1 MESEEELGISRK
13 DHMEKIGVGV
23 IGVGFWGRNHAR
35 VYKKLKSTRLVGI
48 NDLDRTKAKKL
59 AETYDCEYYG
69 KNDDLLKNKEID
81 AVSICTPTSTHL
93 KATLQAIKYGKHALV
108 EKPLGKTLKE
118 AIKIV
123 REAERNKIKLSV
135 GHIERFN
142 PAVQKLK
149 KIIQERVIGDV
160 ILILSRRVT
169 RWPERVGDVGV
180 VKDSAIHDVDVMRH
194 LLDDDVVKV
203 YAKIGNLK
211 HRFED
216 YAEALLHFKKGGV
229 GFIDANWLTPKK
241 TRNLVVTGSEATA
254 TLDYINQQIAIE
266 NSRGL
271 KTIQAKWKEPLKLE
285 LKHFSEAILNN
296 EDPYV
301 TGFDGIKAIQVC
313 EGIIKSGMSGK
324 VIRLGG
330 INI

>member
-1 MESEEELGISRK
+1 MKRL
-13 DHMEKIGVGV
+13 GVGV

-35 VYKKLKSTRLVGI
+35 VYKELKNTKLVGI
-48 NDLDRTKAKKL
+48 SDLDRNKAKKL
-59 AETYDCEYYG
+59 AEKYGCKHYG
-69 KNDDLLKNKEID
+69 KNDDLLKKEEIN

-93 KATLQAIKYGKHALV
+93 KATLQAIKYGKHVLV
-108 EKPLGKTLKE
+108 EKPIGKNLKE
-118 AIKIV
+118 AMRIV
-123 REAERNKIKLSV
+123 REAKRNRIKLSV

-149 KIIQERVIGDV
+149 TVVQQGNLGEV

-180 VKDSAIHDVDVMRH
+180 VKDSAIHDIDVMRH

-216 YAEALLHFKKGGV
+216 YAEAILHFKKGGV

-241 TRNLVVTGSEATA
+241 TRTLVVTGSDATA
-254 TLDYINQQIAIE
+254 TLDYINQQITIE
-266 NSRGL
+266 DSSGS
-271 KTIQAKWKEPLKLE
+271 KTIRTEWKEPLKLE
-285 LKHFSEAILNN
+285 LKHFTEAILNN
-296 EDPYV
+296 KEPHV
-301 TGFDGIKAIQVC
+301 TGFDGTKAIQVC

-324 VIRLGG
+324 VVRLGD
-330 INI
+330 IKI